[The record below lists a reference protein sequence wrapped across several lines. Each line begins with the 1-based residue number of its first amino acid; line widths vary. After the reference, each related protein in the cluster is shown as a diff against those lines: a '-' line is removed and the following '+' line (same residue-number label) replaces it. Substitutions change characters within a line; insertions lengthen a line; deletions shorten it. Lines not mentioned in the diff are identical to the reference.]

1 LTLNFL
7 TFFPLFFLLP
17 YGEREREKMER
28 ENERELARG
37 ILDRDNYDPH
47 Q

>member
-1 LTLNFL
+1 LKKR
-7 TFFPLFFLLP
+7 
-17 YGEREREKMER
+17 GEREREKKR